1 MVFSD
6 YVTNAKRGQM
16 STYVPPGDPN
26 HEAWVKAWLQ
36 EQIAAD
42 HVGQIRR
49 ARPWVRDII
58 AVLFRRPNGLTNQQL
73 YEELRSLRPTLLPK
87 PREFEAAICSA
98 LNRHNSRSSCWTGK
112 EIDALFYKPK
122 GRGTWAVHRDRVKPW
137 LEANGLS
144 DV

>member
-1 MVFSD
+1 
-6 YVTNAKRGQM
+6 M
-16 STYVPPGDPN
+16 SSVLSPVEDAWL
-26 HEAWVKAWLQ
+26 EAWIEEQVKKD
-36 EQIAAD
+36 IAAEAL
-42 HVGQIRR
+42 VNLRKS
-49 ARPWVRDII
+49 RPWVRDII

-73 YEELRSLRPTLLPK
+73 YRELRDLRGSTILPK
-87 PREFEAAICSA
+87 PREFEASVASA

-112 EIDALFYKPK
+112 EIDALFYQPK